1 MNKNNSLE
9 VIEDCTTYIKN
20 HLQDTLTAEALASR
34 YGYSLYHF
42 CHIFK
47 ICCDMSPG
55 KYIRLLR
62 LEKAKKDILSG
73 MSITQAGFDNGFET
87 SSGFSKAF
95 RKEYGIS
102 AREYLKQNKESEV
115 LIMLH
120 VEIKTL
126 QSQTALGYEIPGEY
140 DSDYSK
146 SGAYWN
152 HINFKE
158 YPAYPEGIHDYGE
171 VGLWTHPD
179 HISGELHYFF
189 GFLTDSTDSTEIP
202 DGFHKVE
209 IPAGRYAVFTIKSQE
224 TPEKVAD
231 AVRDGWR
238 YVFTEWLCTQ
248 KEYKISHQGMCFEC
262 YQGEETYLYLPVID
276 L

>member
-20 HLQDTLTAEALASR
+20 HLQDTLTAESLASR

-102 AREYLKQNKESEV
+102 ARELS
-115 LIMLH
+115 LI
-120 VEIKTL
+120 
-126 QSQTALGYEIPGEY
+126 
-140 DSDYSK
+140 
-146 SGAYWN
+146 
-152 HINFKE
+152 HI
-158 YPAYPEGIHDYGE
+158 
-171 VGLWTHPD
+171 
-179 HISGELHYFF
+179 
-189 GFLTDSTDSTEIP
+189 
-202 DGFHKVE
+202 
-209 IPAGRYAVFTIKSQE
+209 
-224 TPEKVAD
+224 
-231 AVRDGWR
+231 
-238 YVFTEWLCTQ
+238 
-248 KEYKISHQGMCFEC
+248 
-262 YQGEETYLYLPVID
+262 
-276 L
+276 

>member
-1 MNKNNSLE
+1 MLYQVGSRRNSSPTLE
-9 VIEDCTTYIKN
+9 VGVF
-20 HLQDTLTAEALASR
+20 L
-34 YGYSLYHF
+34 
-42 CHIFK
+42 
-47 ICCDMSPG
+47 
-55 KYIRLLR
+55 
-62 LEKAKKDILSG
+62 LEKD
-73 MSITQAGFDNGFET
+73 
-87 SSGFSKAF
+87 
-95 RKEYGIS
+95 
-102 AREYLKQNKESEV
+102 KESEV

-120 VEIKTL
+120 IEIKTL
-126 QSQTALGYEIPGEY
+126 QSQTALG
-140 DSDYSK
+140 
-146 SGAYWN
+146 YWN

-189 GFLTDSTDSTEIP
+189 GFLTDSTEIP
-202 DGFHKVE
+202 EGFHKVE

-224 TPEKVAD
+224 TPEKVAN

-262 YQGEETYLYLPVID
+262 YQGEEAYLYLPVID

>member
-1 MNKNNSLE
+1 MTPTKNPASPPNAIALM
-9 VIEDCTTYIKN
+9 ITIAIIGLKLGIIKN
-20 HLQDTLTAEALASR
+20 A
-34 YGYSLYHF
+34 
-42 CHIFK
+42 
-47 ICCDMSPG
+47 
-55 KYIRLLR
+55 
-62 LEKAKKDILSG
+62 
-73 MSITQAGFDNGFET
+73 
-87 SSGFSKAF
+87 
-95 RKEYGIS
+95 
-102 AREYLKQNKESEV
+102 ARPAV
-115 LIMLH
+115 
-120 VEIKTL
+120 
-126 QSQTALGYEIPGEY
+126 A
-140 DSDYSK
+140 SDYSK

-189 GFLTDSTDSTEIP
+189 GFLTDSTEIP
-202 DGFHKVE
+202 EGFHKVE

-224 TPEKVAD
+224 TPEKIAD

-248 KEYKISHQGMCFEC
+248 KEYNISHQGMCFEC
-262 YQGEETYLYLPVID
+262 YQGEEAYLYLPVID

>member
-1 MNKNNSLE
+1 MIFIIKSTATDCTCTDNTHKKLRKGEGVNKNNSLE

-73 MSITQAGFDNGFET
+73 MSITQTGFDNGFET

-115 LIMLH
+115 FIMLH
-120 VEIKTL
+120 FEIKTL

-158 YPAYPEGIHDYGE
+158 YPAYQKESMIMAKLDYGPIP
-171 VGLWTHPD
+171 T
-179 HISGELHYFF
+179 IS
-189 GFLTDSTDSTEIP
+189 
-202 DGFHKVE
+202 
-209 IPAGRYAVFTIKSQE
+209 AVNYTISL
-224 TPEKVAD
+224 A
-231 AVRDGWR
+231 
-238 YVFTEWLCTQ
+238 F
-248 KEYKISHQGMCFEC
+248 
-262 YQGEETYLYLPVID
+262 
-276 L
+276 

>member
-1 MNKNNSLE
+1 MA
-9 VIEDCTTYIKN
+9 
-20 HLQDTLTAEALASR
+20 LT
-34 YGYSLYHF
+34 
-42 CHIFK
+42 
-47 ICCDMSPG
+47 
-55 KYIRLLR
+55 
-62 LEKAKKDILSG
+62 
-73 MSITQAGFDNGFET
+73 
-87 SSGFSKAF
+87 KAF

-120 VEIKTL
+120 VEIKAL
-126 QSQTALGYEIPGEY
+126 RSQTALGYEIPGEY

-189 GFLTDSTDSTEIP
+189 GFLTDSTEIP

-209 IPAGRYAVFTIKSQE
+209 IPAGRYAIFTIKSQE

-248 KEYKISHQGMCFEC
+248 KEYKISHHGMCFEC
-262 YQGEETYLYLPVID
+262 YQGEEAYLYLPVID

>member
-1 MNKNNSLE
+1 MEKNL
-9 VIEDCTTYIKN
+9 
-20 HLQDTLTAEALASR
+20 
-34 YGYSLYHF
+34 
-42 CHIFK
+42 
-47 ICCDMSPG
+47 
-55 KYIRLLR
+55 
-62 LEKAKKDILSG
+62 
-73 MSITQAGFDNGFET
+73 
-87 SSGFSKAF
+87 
-95 RKEYGIS
+95 
-102 AREYLKQNKESEV
+102 LKQNKESEV

-189 GFLTDSTDSTEIP
+189 GFLTDSTEIP

-209 IPAGRYAVFTIKSQE
+209 ILFLFFDIIYQRPYLSGHIVKTVCQNLNLPNICPFRSRFKVSFRYLFRQT
-224 TPEKVAD
+224 T
-231 AVRDGWR
+231 
-238 YVFTEWLCTQ
+238 
-248 KEYKISHQGMCFEC
+248 
-262 YQGEETYLYLPVID
+262 
-276 L
+276 

>member
-1 MNKNNSLE
+1 
-9 VIEDCTTYIKN
+9 
-20 HLQDTLTAEALASR
+20 
-34 YGYSLYHF
+34 
-42 CHIFK
+42 
-47 ICCDMSPG
+47 
-55 KYIRLLR
+55 
-62 LEKAKKDILSG
+62 

-120 VEIKTL
+120 VEIKAL
-126 QSQTALGYEIPGEY
+126 RSQTALGYEIPGEY

-189 GFLTDSTDSTEIP
+189 GFLTDSTEIP

-209 IPAGRYAVFTIKSQE
+209 IPAGRYAILQLNHRKLL
-224 TPEKVAD
+224 K
-231 AVRDGWR
+231 
-238 YVFTEWLCTQ
+238 
-248 KEYKISHQGMCFEC
+248 K
-262 YQGEETYLYLPVID
+262 
-276 L
+276 

>member
-1 MNKNNSLE
+1 L
-9 VIEDCTTYIKN
+9 
-20 HLQDTLTAEALASR
+20 
-34 YGYSLYHF
+34 
-42 CHIFK
+42 
-47 ICCDMSPG
+47 
-55 KYIRLLR
+55 
-62 LEKAKKDILSG
+62 LEKD
-73 MSITQAGFDNGFET
+73 
-87 SSGFSKAF
+87 
-95 RKEYGIS
+95 
-102 AREYLKQNKESEV
+102 KESEV

-158 YPAYPEGIHDYGE
+158 YPVYPEGIHDYGE

-189 GFLTDSTDSTEIP
+189 GFLTDSTEIP
-202 DGFHKVE
+202 EGFHKVE

-224 TPEKVAD
+224 TPEKMAD
-231 AVRDGWR
+231 AVRNGWR

-262 YQGEETYLYLPVID
+262 YQGEEAYLYLPVID

>member
-1 MNKNNSLE
+1 
-9 VIEDCTTYIKN
+9 
-20 HLQDTLTAEALASR
+20 
-34 YGYSLYHF
+34 
-42 CHIFK
+42 
-47 ICCDMSPG
+47 MSPG

-224 TPEKVAD
+224 TPEKTAN

-262 YQGEETYLYLPVID
+262 YQGEEAYLYLPVID

>member
-1 MNKNNSLE
+1 MNKNDSLE
-9 VIEDCTTYIKN
+9 VIKDCTTYIKN
-20 HLQDTLTAEALASR
+20 HLQDTLTAESLASR

-120 VEIKTL
+120 V
-126 QSQTALGYEIPGEY
+126 
-140 DSDYSK
+140 
-146 SGAYWN
+146 
-152 HINFKE
+152 
-158 YPAYPEGIHDYGE
+158 
-171 VGLWTHPD
+171 
-179 HISGELHYFF
+179 
-189 GFLTDSTDSTEIP
+189 
-202 DGFHKVE
+202 
-209 IPAGRYAVFTIKSQE
+209 
-224 TPEKVAD
+224 
-231 AVRDGWR
+231 
-238 YVFTEWLCTQ
+238 
-248 KEYKISHQGMCFEC
+248 
-262 YQGEETYLYLPVID
+262 
-276 L
+276 

>member
-1 MNKNNSLE
+1 
-9 VIEDCTTYIKN
+9 
-20 HLQDTLTAEALASR
+20 
-34 YGYSLYHF
+34 
-42 CHIFK
+42 
-47 ICCDMSPG
+47 MSPG

-120 VEIKTL
+120 VEIKAL
-126 QSQTALGYEIPGEY
+126 RSQTALGYEIPGEY

-171 VGLWTHPD
+171 V
-179 HISGELHYFF
+179 
-189 GFLTDSTDSTEIP
+189 
-202 DGFHKVE
+202 
-209 IPAGRYAVFTIKSQE
+209 
-224 TPEKVAD
+224 
-231 AVRDGWR
+231 
-238 YVFTEWLCTQ
+238 
-248 KEYKISHQGMCFEC
+248 
-262 YQGEETYLYLPVID
+262 
-276 L
+276 

>member
-9 VIEDCTTYIKN
+9 VIKDCTTYIKN
-20 HLQDTLTAEALASR
+20 HLQDTLTAESLASR

-95 RKEYGIS
+95 R
-102 AREYLKQNKESEV
+102 KQNKESEV

-189 GFLTDSTDSTEIP
+189 GFLTDSTRWIFLP
-202 DGFHKVE
+202 DDTQFLQLNHRKLLKKWRMLYGM
-209 IPAGRYAVFTIKSQE
+209 AGVTSLPNGSVRKKSIKYHIRGCVLNAIR
-224 TPEKVAD
+224 EKKHI
-231 AVRDGWR
+231 
-238 YVFTEWLCTQ
+238 FICQ
-248 KEYKISHQGMCFEC
+248 
-262 YQGEETYLYLPVID
+262 
-276 L
+276 

>member
-9 VIEDCTTYIKN
+9 VIKDCTTYIKN
-20 HLQDTLTAEALASR
+20 HLQDTLTAESLASR

-158 YPAYPEGIHDYGE
+158 YPAYPARRN
-171 VGLWTHPD
+171 P
-179 HISGELHYFF
+179 
-189 GFLTDSTDSTEIP
+189 
-202 DGFHKVE
+202 
-209 IPAGRYAVFTIKSQE
+209 
-224 TPEKVAD
+224 
-231 AVRDGWR
+231 
-238 YVFTEWLCTQ
+238 
-248 KEYKISHQGMCFEC
+248 
-262 YQGEETYLYLPVID
+262 
-276 L
+276 

>member
-1 MNKNNSLE
+1 
-9 VIEDCTTYIKN
+9 
-20 HLQDTLTAEALASR
+20 
-34 YGYSLYHF
+34 
-42 CHIFK
+42 
-47 ICCDMSPG
+47 
-55 KYIRLLR
+55 
-62 LEKAKKDILSG
+62 

-120 VEIKTL
+120 VEIKAL
-126 QSQTALGYEIPGEY
+126 RSQTALGYEIPGEY

-179 HISGELHYFF
+179 HILSLIH
-189 GFLTDSTDSTEIP
+189 I
-202 DGFHKVE
+202 
-209 IPAGRYAVFTIKSQE
+209 
-224 TPEKVAD
+224 
-231 AVRDGWR
+231 
-238 YVFTEWLCTQ
+238 
-248 KEYKISHQGMCFEC
+248 
-262 YQGEETYLYLPVID
+262 
-276 L
+276 

>member
-9 VIEDCTTYIKN
+9 VIKDCTTYIKN
-20 HLQDTLTAEALASR
+20 HLQDTLTAESLASR

-189 GFLTDSTDSTEIP
+189 GFLTDSTEIP
-202 DGFHKVE
+202 EGFHKVD
-209 IPAGRYAVFTIKSQE
+209 IPA
-224 TPEKVAD
+224 
-231 AVRDGWR
+231 
-238 YVFTEWLCTQ
+238 FTEWLCTQ

-262 YQGEETYLYLPVID
+262 YQGEEAYLYLPVID